1 MEVIS
6 GLKNSFSGIKNFFS
20 KIKSI
25 FIKENE
31 VSQKKDLNFKAFRNM
46 AVIGLVL
53 FVSVVFILPTE
64 VPVEF
69 TEKIEKAKTN
79 EDSSSPP
86 DRFTQAG
93 SAQNLWGP
101 PVNSFLVPRGGN
113 EVNYNTSMIVGSGQ
127 NAKTQLR
134 AGERLPLRL
143 IDNVIVSQE
152 SVPVLAELILDSV
165 TESGL
170 RLSAGTR
177 FYGEASFQKGTD
189 RAQIRFSQISLP
201 SGKIRKITANALS
214 KDGQPGVI
222 GHVFS
227 DGAKNTAGQII
238 TTFVGGLAQGSME
251 TDVLGRSKGGI
262 ENGLLGA
269 VAATAQA
276 RAQSYGEKLKAER
289 EWIELKTGTECD
301 AVLSGSLK
309 LQDGGDEYE

>member
-6 GLKNSFSGIKNFFS
+6 KVKNIFSGIKNFFL

-46 AVIGLVL
+46 VVIGLVL

-86 DRFTQAG
+86 DRSAQAS

-101 PVNSFLVPRGGN
+101 PVNSFPVPRGGN

-170 RLSAGTR
+170 SLSAGTR

-189 RAQIRFSQISLP
+189 RAQIRFTQISLP
-201 SGKIRKITANALS
+201 SGKIRKIAANALS

-222 GHVFS
+222 GRVFS
-227 DGAKNTAGQII
+227 DGAKNTTGQII

-269 VAATAQA
+269 VATTAQA

>member
-6 GLKNSFSGIKNFFS
+6 KIKNIFSGIKNFFL

-46 AVIGLVL
+46 VVIGLVL

-69 TEKIEKAKTN
+69 TEKVEKAKTN

-86 DRFTQAG
+86 DRSAQAS

-101 PVNSFLVPRGGN
+101 PVNSFPVPRGGN

-170 RLSAGTR
+170 SLSAGTR

-189 RAQIRFSQISLP
+189 RAQIRFTQISLP
-201 SGKIRKITANALS
+201 SGKIRKIAANALS

-222 GHVFS
+222 GRVFS
-227 DGAKNTAGQII
+227 DGAKNTTGQII

-269 VAATAQA
+269 VATTAQA

>member
-1 MEVIS
+1 M
-6 GLKNSFSGIKNFFS
+6 
-20 KIKSI
+20 
-25 FIKENE
+25 
-31 VSQKKDLNFKAFRNM
+31 
-46 AVIGLVL
+46 
-53 FVSVVFILPTE
+53 
-64 VPVEF
+64 
-69 TEKIEKAKTN
+69 
-79 EDSSSPP
+79 
-86 DRFTQAG
+86 
-93 SAQNLWGP
+93 
-101 PVNSFLVPRGGN
+101 
-113 EVNYNTSMIVGSGQ
+113 NYNTSMIVGSGQ

-201 SGKIRKITANALS
+201 SGKIRKIAASALS

-222 GHVFS
+222 GRVFS

-251 TDVLGRSKGGI
+251 TDVLGRSKGGL

>member
-6 GLKNSFSGIKNFFS
+6 RLKNSFVGIKNFFL

-31 VSQKKDLNFKAFRNM
+31 VSQKKDINFKAFRNL
-46 AVIGLVL
+46 AIIGLVL
-53 FVSVVFILPTE
+53 FVSVVFVLPTE

-69 TEKIEKAKTN
+69 TERIEKAKTN

-86 DRFTQAG
+86 DRTAQAS

-101 PVNSFLVPRGGN
+101 PVNSFPVPRGGN

-201 SGKIRKITANALS
+201 SGKIRKIAASALS

-222 GHVFS
+222 GRVFS

-301 AVLSGSLK
+301 ALLSGSLK